1 MAVVS
6 VGEIWSGRRGK
17 TTREWANEYDRV
29 FMVETN
35 SATDSAQTVTGAGAI
50 ALGLPKRGDV
60 HNEDTL
66 AACIDVSASNSSD
79 DPREWHVTCSYST
92 DLSSF
97 STDPTDDPI
106 QFKWATEWKDSGT
119 LRDLDDEAILS
130 SSYEPFDPPAPI
142 HRPIDV
148 ITATMIRDNFDHAT
162 QIQAFRG
169 KVNTSEFVL
178 DGETCPAKSLLCYDV
193 VADMVEKK
201 GAWYRQFTYTFKRD
215 LEGSDPWQYYPLDL
229 GFYEWDDTNDRFT
242 PISQSNG
249 QPIAHPVLLDGA
261 GNRLNMADT
270 PQPAPVNLAFR
281 IREDVNFATI
291 FAA

>member
-1 MAVVS
+1 
-6 VGEIWSGRRGK
+6 VGGRGGVAGSDQLAPLVEGELPGRLGRVPGGPLGQDRRRGAAAGPGGDHLLGPA
-17 TTREWANEYDRV
+17 EQPVPDRPEAV
-29 FMVETN
+29 GVLPL
-35 SATDSAQTVTGAGAI
+35 ADVLGGQHQLAG
-50 ALGLPKRGDV
+50 GPVR
-60 HNEDTL
+60 
-66 AACIDVSASNSSD
+66 
-79 DPREWHVTCSYST
+79 P
-92 DLSSF
+92 
-97 STDPTDDPI
+97 DPTDDPI